1 MPKYKVFISSV
12 QSEFANERRRVFDF
26 IRNDELMGQYF
37 EPFIFE
43 QIAAQDTNPRQLY
56 LEEASKCQVYLLLVG
71 QRYGNA
77 LPGELSPTEKE
88 YQAAGEGNAYRVAFI
103 KDLDN
108 QQREEQ
114 EERFF
119 RKVQNELSYRVFSNP
134 SVLISLVKQSL
145 YAYLKYKGII
155 QTLSFDE
162 QTRDDASMADIDAK
176 KIRDFLHQ
184 ARQKRGFPLAEDS
197 EPETVLQHLRLL
209 RQGKPSNGA
218 LLMFAND
225 PQYFF
230 PTAVVKC
237 AWFLGTET
245 VKPIEDYKTFEGNVA
260 EQISQ
265 ATSWVMSKLSVRY
278 GQRNMEVQTE
288 VEFEIPRSVI
298 FETIVNAVVHRDYN
312 SAGSVQV
319 SVFRNRIVVRNPGT
333 LPVEL
338 TKADLMKEH
347 GSYPHNPYLAE
358 VMYQMGYIEKYGT
371 GITENIRKMQ
381 EAHLLAPDIDL
392 SAEFITTIWRD
403 NDATSP
409 SNDATSSSNVATNI
423 GTNIGTS
430 HNNIATSDNNIA
442 TSDNNIATPST
453 NDATPLSNDATP
465 HPNDA
470 TPRPNDATPHPN
482 DATPH
487 LVATD
492 HLAENKRIIDDLVKP
507 KVKLRMTN
515 MQIRELIIEACIV
528 EHSVEELAQLLHKSV
543 THIRNRFIT
552 EMVADGILL
561 PTKKSHTPGQTYM
574 TNPKHSKA

>member
-12 QSEFANERRRVFDF
+12 QSEFANERQRVYDF
-26 IRNDELMGQYF
+26 ISHDELMGQYF

-56 LEEASKCQVYLLLVG
+56 LEEASSCQVYLLLVG
-71 QRYGNA
+71 QWYGNA

-88 YQAAGEGNAYRVAFI
+88 YLAAGEGNAYRVAFI

-108 QQREEQ
+108 LEREEREEQ
-114 EERFF
+114 FF

-145 YAYLKYKGII
+145 YAFLKYKGII

-162 QTRDDASMADIDAK
+162 QTREDASMADIDAK
-176 KIRDFLHQ
+176 KIKDFLHQ
-184 ARQKRGFPLAEDS
+184 ARKKRAFPLDEDS
-197 EPETVLQHLRLL
+197 EPEKVLKHLRLM

-245 VKPIEDYKTFEGNVA
+245 VKPIEDYKTFEGSVS

-278 GQRNMEVQTE
+278 GQRNEEAQNE

-298 FETIVNAVVHRDYN
+298 FETIVNAVTHRDYN
-312 SAGSVQV
+312 SKGSVQV

-347 GSYPHNPYLAE
+347 GSYPHNPFLAE

-381 EAHLLAPDIDL
+381 EAHLLAPEIDL
-392 SAEFITTIWRD
+392 SAEFITTIWRN
-403 NDATSP
+403 NDATNDATKNIDNTLIDRLNNA
-409 SNDATSSSNVATNI
+409 SNDATNLATNI
-423 GTNIGTS
+423 GTSN
-430 HNNIATSDNNIA
+430 NNIATDN
-442 TSDNNIATPST
+442 
-453 NDATPLSNDATP
+453 
-465 HPNDA
+465 
-470 TPRPNDATPHPN
+470 
-482 DATPH
+482 
-487 LVATD
+487 
-492 HLAENKRIIDDLVKP
+492 LAKNKRFVDRIVKR
-507 KVKLRMTN
+507 KVKARMTEK
-515 MQIRELIIEACIV
+515 QIQECIVEVCIV
-528 EHSVEELAQLLHKSV
+528 EHSVEELAQLLQKSV
-543 THIRNRFIT
+543 THIRNHFIT

-561 PTKKSHTPGQTYM
+561 RTKPSHSPGQTYM
-574 TNPKHSKA
+574 TNPKYKKL

>member
-12 QSEFANERRRVFDF
+12 QSEFANERQRVYDF
-26 IRNDELMGQYF
+26 ICQDDLMSQYF

-56 LEEASKCQVYLLLVG
+56 LDEASSCQVYLLLVG
-71 QRYGNA
+71 QWYGNA

-88 YQAAGEGNAYRVAFI
+88 YLAAGEGNAYRVAFI

-108 QQREEQ
+108 MQREER

-145 YAYLKYKGII
+145 YAFLKYKGII
-155 QTLSFDE
+155 QTLTFDE
-162 QTRDDASMADIDAK
+162 QTRDDVSMADIDAK
-176 KIRDFLHQ
+176 KIKDFLHQ
-184 ARQKRGFPLAEDS
+184 ARKKRAFPLDEDS
-197 EPETVLQHLRLL
+197 EPEKVLRHLRLL
-209 RQGKPSNGA
+209 RQGKPCNGA

-225 PQYFF
+225 PQYYF

-245 VKPIEDYKTFEGNVA
+245 VKPIEDYKTFEGSVA

-278 GQRNMEVQTE
+278 GQRNKDAQNEVD
-288 VEFEIPRSVI
+288 FEIPRSVI
-298 FETIVNAVVHRDYN
+298 FETIVNAVAHRDYN
-312 SAGSVQV
+312 SKGSVQV

-338 TKADLMKEH
+338 TKADLMTEH

-381 EAHLLAPDIDL
+381 EAHLLAPEIDL
-392 SAEFITTIWRD
+392 SAEFVTTIWRD
-403 NDATSP
+403 NDATYDATYDATKIADNSLINRKDNAF
-409 SNDATSSSNVATNI
+409 NDATKLGANN
-423 GTNIGTS
+423 GTS
-430 HNNIATSDNNIA
+430 SPSIATDY
-442 TSDNNIATPST
+442 
-453 NDATPLSNDATP
+453 
-465 HPNDA
+465 
-470 TPRPNDATPHPN
+470 
-482 DATPH
+482 
-487 LVATD
+487 
-492 HLAENKRIIDDLVKP
+492 LAKNKRLVDRIVKK
-507 KVKLRMTN
+507 KVKARMTEQ
-515 MQIRELIIEACIV
+515 QIQECIIEACIV
-528 EHSVEELAQLLHKSV
+528 EHSVEELAQLLQKSV

-552 EMVADGILL
+552 DMVADGILL
-561 PTKKSHTPGQTYM
+561 RTKPSHAPGQTYI
-574 TNPKHSKA
+574 TNPKNKKA

>member
-12 QSEFANERRRVFDF
+12 QSEFASERQRVFDF

-56 LEEASKCQVYLLLVG
+56 LDEASKCQVYLLLVG
-71 QRYGNA
+71 QWYGNA
-77 LPGELSPTEKE
+77 LQGELSPTEKE

-103 KDLDN
+103 KDLDD
-108 QQREEQ
+108 QQREER

-134 SVLISLVKQSL
+134 SVLVSLVKQSL

-197 EPETVLQHLRLL
+197 EPEIVLQHLRLL
-209 RQGKPSNGA
+209 RQGKPNNGA

-225 PQYFF
+225 PQYYF

-278 GQRNMEVQTE
+278 GQRNTEVQTE

-312 SAGSVQV
+312 STGSVQV

-358 VMYQMGYIEKYGT
+358 LMYQTGYIEKYGT
-371 GITENIRKMQ
+371 GITENIRKMH

-403 NDATSP
+403 NDATSS
-409 SNDATSSSNVATNI
+409 SNDATDSPNVATNLGTNIGTNDATHKTHNPLTNSISRETNI
-423 GTNIGTS
+423 GTNIGTCKS
-430 HNNIATSDNNIA
+430 NVATKS
-442 TSDNNIATPST
+442 
-453 NDATPLSNDATP
+453 SN
-465 HPNDA
+465 
-470 TPRPNDATPHPN
+470 
-482 DATPH
+482 
-487 LVATD
+487 VATD
-492 HLAENKRIIDDLVKP
+492 SPNVATDFLAENKRIVDEIVRK
-507 KVKLRMTN
+507 KVHTKMSPQ
-515 MQIRELIIEACIV
+515 QIKECIIEACIV
-528 EHSVEELAQLLHKSV
+528 EHSVDELAKLLNKVPGHL
-543 THIRNRFIT
+543 RNRFIP
-552 EMVADGILL
+552 ELVADGILL
-561 PTKKSHTPGQTYM
+561 PTKPRHSPGQTYM
-574 TNPKHSKA
+574 TNPKYNKA

>member
-1 MPKYKVFISSV
+1 MLKYKVFISSV
-12 QSEFANERRRVFDF
+12 QSEFAQERQRVFDF
-26 IRNDELMGQYF
+26 ICTDELMGQYF

-43 QIAAQDTNPRQLY
+43 QIAAQDKNPRQLY
-56 LEEASKCQVYLLLVG
+56 LDEASSCQVYLLLVG
-71 QRYGNA
+71 KRYGNI
-77 LPGELSPTEKE
+77 LPEGISPTEKE
-88 YQAAGEGNAYRVAFI
+88 YQAAGEGDAWRVAFI
-103 KDLDN
+103 SDLDE
-108 QQREEQ
+108 QQREEK

-176 KIRDFLHQ
+176 KIKDFLHQ

-197 EPETVLQHLRLL
+197 DPTTVLKHLRLL
-209 RQGKPSNGA
+209 RRDKPSNGA

-230 PTAVVKC
+230 PSAVVKC

-245 VKPIEDYKTFEGNVA
+245 VKPIEDYKTFEGSVA

-265 ATSWVMSKLSVRY
+265 ATSWVMSKLSVRF
-278 GQRNMEVQTE
+278 GQRNEEVQNE

-298 FETIVNAVVHRDYN
+298 FETIVNACAHRDYN
-312 SAGSVQV
+312 STGSVQV

-371 GITENIRKMQ
+371 GITENIRRMH
-381 EAHLLAPDIDL
+381 EARLLAPEIDL
-392 SAEFITTIWRD
+392 SAEFVTTIWRD
-403 NDATSP
+403 NDATNVATDSP
-409 SNDATSSSNVATNI
+409 NVATNLATNLGTNDGSNVLIDSANGANNIGTGQPNVATKSSNVATD
-423 GTNIGTS
+423 S
-430 HNNIATSDNNIA
+430 
-442 TSDNNIATPST
+442 
-453 NDATPLSNDATP
+453 
-465 HPNDA
+465 PN
-470 TPRPNDATPHPN
+470 
-482 DATPH
+482 
-487 LVATD
+487 VATD
-492 HLAENKRIIDDLVKP
+492 CLAENKRIVDEIVKK
-507 KVKLRMTN
+507 KVHSKMSPQ
-515 MQIRELIIEACIV
+515 QIKECIIEACIV
-528 EHSVEELAQLLHKSV
+528 EHSVDELAKLLNKAPGHL
-543 THIRNRFIT
+543 RNRFIP
-552 EMVADGILL
+552 ELVAEGILL
-561 PTKKSHTPGQTYM
+561 PTKPRHSPGQTYM
-574 TNPKHSKA
+574 TNPKLDK

>member
-12 QSEFANERRRVFDF
+12 QSEFANERQRVYDF
-26 IRNDELMGQYF
+26 ICQDDLMSQYF

-56 LEEASKCQVYLLLVG
+56 LDEASSCQVYLLLVG
-71 QRYGNA
+71 QWYGNA

-88 YQAAGEGNAYRVAFI
+88 YLAAGEGNAYRVAFI

-108 QQREEQ
+108 MQREER

-145 YAYLKYKGII
+145 YAFLKYKGII
-155 QTLSFDE
+155 QTLTFDE
-162 QTRDDASMADIDAK
+162 QTRDDVSMADIDAK
-176 KIRDFLHQ
+176 KIKDFLHQ
-184 ARQKRGFPLAEDS
+184 ARKKRAFPLDEDS
-197 EPETVLQHLRLL
+197 EPEKVLRHLRLL
-209 RQGKPSNGA
+209 RQGKPCNGA

-225 PQYFF
+225 PQYYF

-245 VKPIEDYKTFEGNVA
+245 VKPIEDYKTFEGSVA

-278 GQRNMEVQTE
+278 GQRNEDAQNE

-298 FETIVNAVVHRDYN
+298 FETIVNAVAHRDYN
-312 SAGSVQV
+312 SKGSVQV

-338 TKADLMKEH
+338 TKADLMTEH

-381 EAHLLAPDIDL
+381 EAHLLAPEIDL
-392 SAEFITTIWRD
+392 SAEFVTTIWRD
-403 NDATSP
+403 NDATYDATYDATKIADNSLINRKDNAF
-409 SNDATSSSNVATNI
+409 NDATKLGANN
-423 GTNIGTS
+423 GTS
-430 HNNIATSDNNIA
+430 SPSIATDY
-442 TSDNNIATPST
+442 
-453 NDATPLSNDATP
+453 
-465 HPNDA
+465 
-470 TPRPNDATPHPN
+470 
-482 DATPH
+482 
-487 LVATD
+487 
-492 HLAENKRIIDDLVKP
+492 LAKNKRLVDRIVKK
-507 KVKLRMTN
+507 KVKARMTEQ
-515 MQIRELIIEACIV
+515 QIQECIIEACIV
-528 EHSVEELAQLLHKSV
+528 EHSVEELAQLLQKSV

-552 EMVADGILL
+552 DMVADGILL
-561 PTKKSHTPGQTYM
+561 RTKPSHAPGQTYI
-574 TNPKHSKA
+574 TNPKNKKA

>member
-12 QSEFANERRRVFDF
+12 QSEFSQERQLVSDF

-43 QIAAQDTNPRQLY
+43 QIAAQDTNPRRLY
-56 LEEASKCQVYLLLVG
+56 LEEASSCQVYLLLIG
-71 QRYGNA
+71 KKYGNT
-77 LPGELSPTEKE
+77 LPGDLSPTEKE
-88 YQAAGEGNAYRVAFI
+88 YQAAGEGNAWRIAFI
-103 KDLDN
+103 RDLDGLP
-108 QQREEQ
+108 REEE

-119 RKVQNELSYRVFSNP
+119 LKVQNELSYRVFSNP

-145 YAYLKYKGII
+145 FAYLKYKGII

-162 QTRDDASMADIDAK
+162 QVREDASMSDIDAK
-176 KIRDFLHQ
+176 RIKDFLHQ

-197 EPETVLQHLRLL
+197 DPLTVLKHLRLL
-209 RQGKPSNGA
+209 RQDKPSNGA

-230 PTAVVKC
+230 PSAVVKC

-245 VKPIEDYKTFEGNVA
+245 MKPIEDYKTFEGGVA

-265 ATSWVMSKLSVRY
+265 ATSWVMSKLSVRF
-278 GQRNMEVQTE
+278 GQRNEEAQNE

-298 FETIVNAVVHRDYN
+298 FETIVNAVAHRDYN
-312 SAGSVQV
+312 SMGSVQV

-371 GITENIRKMQ
+371 GITENIRRMQ
-381 EAHLLAPDIDL
+381 EAHLLAPEIDL

-403 NDATSP
+403 NVATDSP
-409 SNDATSSSNVATNI
+409 NVATNI
-423 GTNIGTS
+423 GTNDGSNILIDS
-430 HNNIATSDNNIA
+430 VNSANNIGAGK
-442 TSDNNIATPST
+442 T
-453 NDATPLSNDATP
+453 N
-465 HPNDA
+465 
-470 TPRPNDATPHPN
+470 
-482 DATPH
+482 
-487 LVATD
+487 VATD
-492 HLAENKRIIDDLVKP
+492 SSNVATDFLAENKRIVDEIVKK
-507 KVKLRMTN
+507 KVRSKMSPQ
-515 MQIRELIIEACIV
+515 QIKECIIEACIV
-528 EHSVEELAQLLHKSV
+528 EHSVDELAELLNKVPGHL
-543 THIRNRFIT
+543 RNRFIP
-552 EMVADGILL
+552 ELVADGLLL
-561 PTKKSHTPGQTYM
+561 PTKPRHSPGQTYM
-574 TNPKHSKA
+574 TSPKLDK

>member
-1 MPKYKVFISSV
+1 M
-12 QSEFANERRRVFDF
+12 QSEFASERQRVFDF

-56 LEEASKCQVYLLLVG
+56 LDEASKCQVYLLLVG

-77 LPGELSPTEKE
+77 LQGELSPTEKE

-103 KDLDN
+103 KDLDD
-108 QQREEQ
+108 QQREER

-119 RKVQNELSYRVFSNP
+119 RKVQNELSYRVFSNL
-134 SVLISLVKQSL
+134 SVLVSLVKQSL

-162 QTRDDASMADIDAK
+162 QTRDDTSIADIDAN
-176 KIRDFLHQ
+176 KIKDFLHQ

-225 PQYFF
+225 PQYYF

-278 GQRNMEVQTE
+278 GQRNTEVQTE
-288 VEFEIPRSVI
+288 VVFEIPRSVI

-312 SAGSVQV
+312 STGSVQV

-358 VMYQMGYIEKYGT
+358 VMYQMGYVEKYGT
-371 GITENIRKMQ
+371 GITENIRRMQ
-381 EAHLLAPDIDL
+381 EAHLLAPEIDL

-403 NDATSP
+403 EDVANDAT
-409 SNDATSSSNVATNI
+409 NNATN
-423 GTNIGTS
+423 N
-430 HNNIATSDNNIA
+430 A
-442 TSDNNIATPST
+442 T
-453 NDATPLSNDATP
+453 NDATNDAT
-465 HPNDA
+465 NGATNGA
-470 TPRPNDATPHPN
+470 TPKDY
-482 DATPH
+482 
-487 LVATD
+487 LVA
-492 HLAENKRIIDDLVKP
+492 NKRIIDR
-507 KVKLRMTN
+507 KVAKKVQARMTEE
-515 MQIRELIIEACIV
+515 QIKECIIEACFV

-543 THIRNRFIT
+543 SHIRNRFIT
-552 EMVADGILL
+552 DMVADGILL
-561 PTKKSHTPGQTYM
+561 RTKPSHSPGQTYF
-574 TNPKHSKA
+574 TNPKHDRYKKITTGVK

>member
-12 QSEFANERRRVFDF
+12 QSEFASERQRVFDF

-43 QIAAQDTNPRQLY
+43 QIVAQDTNPRQLY
-56 LEEASKCQVYLLLVG
+56 LDEASKCQVYLLLVG

-108 QQREEQ
+108 QQREES

-134 SVLISLVKQSL
+134 SVLVSLVKQSL

-162 QTRDDASMADIDAK
+162 QTREDASMADIDAK

-184 ARQKRGFPLAEDS
+184 AHQKRGFPLAEDS
-197 EPETVLQHLRLL
+197 DPMTVLKHLRLL
-209 RQGKPSNGA
+209 RQDKPSNGA

-225 PQYFF
+225 PQYYF

-245 VKPIEDYKTFEGNVA
+245 VKPIEDYKTFEGSVA

-265 ATSWVMSKLSVRY
+265 ATSWVMSKLSVRF
-278 GQRNMEVQTE
+278 GQRNEEVQNE

-298 FETIVNAVVHRDYN
+298 FETIVNAVAHRDYN
-312 SAGSVQV
+312 STGSVQV

-358 VMYQMGYIEKYGT
+358 VMFQMGYIEKYGT
-371 GITENIRKMQ
+371 GITENIRKMH
-381 EAHLLAPDIDL
+381 EARLLAPEIDL

-403 NDATSP
+403 DIAANDATFL
-409 SNDATSSSNVATNI
+409 SNDATDSSNVATYH
-423 GTNIGTS
+423 GTNIGTNDATHQT
-430 HNNIATSDNNIA
+430 HNPLTNSTSRDTNIGTSDNNIG
-442 TSDNNIATPST
+442 TSDNNIGT
-453 NDATPLSNDATP
+453 SN
-465 HPNDA
+465 N
-470 TPRPNDATPHPN
+470 NI
-482 DATPH
+482 
-487 LVATD
+487 ATD
-492 HLAENKRIIDDLVKP
+492 HLAENRRIVDEIVSAKVKP
-507 KVKLRMTN
+507 WMRKK
-515 MQIRELIIEACIV
+515 QIQDCIIEACIV
-528 EHSVEELAQLLHKSV
+528 DHSIEELAKLLKKSPDYLL
-543 THIRNRFIT
+543 NFIIP
-552 EMVADGILL
+552 ELVADGILL
-561 PTKKSHTPGQTYM
+561 RTKPRHSPGQTYF
-574 TNPKHSKA
+574 TNPKLDR